1 MMKKIINGLFV
12 GNQEDYE
19 SHVKNI
25 SSKDVIECWAY
36 VLAAKEPFHRA
47 AIGYKG
53 RACDKSH
60 PEYLIARRDNNLV
73 LNLVD
78 APKSEFFNKDIID
91 TALDFIE
98 EQLKERHMSVLICCN
113 QGESRSPSLALLYLI
128 KHGLIEGDTLED
140 VEAEFLK
147 VYPEYNPG
155 TGMRGFVKEN
165 FEKYKSRFKIMHAG
179 DRFGGRADGRKLK
192 ESIEFLA
199 ETLAEDK

>member
-1 MMKKIINGLFV
+1 MKKVYSGLYV

-47 AIGYKG
+47 AIGYTG

-78 APKSEFFNKDIID
+78 APKPEFFNKDIID

-98 EQLKERHMSVLICCN
+98 EQLKQRHMSVLICCN
-113 QGESRSPSLALLYLI
+113 QGESRSPSLALLYLV
-128 KHGLIEGDTLED
+128 KHGLIKGDTLED
-140 VEAEFLK
+140 AEAEFLK
-147 VYPEYNPG
+147 LYPSYNPSAG
-155 TGMRGFVKEN
+155 IRGFVKEN
-165 FEKYKSRFKIMHAG
+165 WNYYNAPF
-179 DRFGGRADGRKLK
+179 
-192 ESIEFLA
+192 
-199 ETLAEDK
+199 